1 MTTDQF
7 WELIAESRRGVGP
20 ADRAGKLEHQCRRMK
35 QRAGLPPK
43 EILEYE
49 RIFGTYYFAAYRYD
63 LWAAAYV
70 IWSGCSD

>member
-1 MTTDQF
+1 
-7 WELIAESRRGVGP
+7 
-20 ADRAGKLEHQCRRMK
+20 MK